1 MSDIHVSEDSSDK
14 ASIGSPL
21 IPDPPADTPTS
32 SPIKNTRSSM
42 KEHSLDTPT
51 SSPITDSRS
60 AKPDADVA
68 MQGVEAVKGA
78 QNDLSKVSVNSDK
91 VLYCVDTSSDKN
103 ISKKVT
109 ERVYASDPWKL
120 ETMKKFDN
128 PRNKKSSTA

>member
-21 IPDPPADTPTS
+21 IPDPPVDTPTS

-42 KEHSLDTPT
+42 KEHPLHTPT
-51 SSPITDSRS
+51 SSPITDNRS
-60 AKPDADVA
+60 PKPDIDVA

-78 QNDLSKVSVNSDK
+78 QIDLQNVSVNSDK
-91 VLYCVDTSSDKN
+91 VSHCVETSSDKN
-103 ISKKVT
+103 QAKKVT

-120 ETMKKFDN
+120 ETMKNFDS
-128 PRNKKSSTA
+128 PSNKKSSTA